1 MMTIAGAFA
10 EEQKAFMAGRQLP
23 AGQMQITSANANFDV
38 PPKFVRGEAPTYPIR
53 QLRYGGGGYA
63 VIGFVIDESG
73 RTRDFQVIDSNYK
86 YFAGH
91 SIEAIKG
98 WRFEP
103 ALRKGKP
110 VSVHASMRFNFST
123 DLRKLR

>member
-1 MMTIAGAFA
+1 MRRFCDGGSDKGCPCNDVFVTLGNVRISLSTRRALLAATLTCAAMMTIAGAFA

-23 AGQMQITSANANFDV
+23 AGQMQITSGNANFDV

-73 RTRDFQVIDSNYK
+73 RT
-86 YFAGH
+86 
-91 SIEAIKG
+91 
-98 WRFEP
+98 
-103 ALRKGKP
+103 
-110 VSVHASMRFNFST
+110 
-123 DLRKLR
+123 